1 MSQKGT
7 IPPPREGLLG
17 EWDKFVGPGAAGWEN
32 AGTLGFAAV
41 GAVAAPAMVRRQ
53 RPEANP
59 LELAAA
65 SAMGLDI
72 AGGAWCNETPSC
84 KRWYH
89 RAGSTRRARIGFA
102 ALHLYPFLAELVSGR
117 RQWRNAAVSYL
128 SLTGAAALLELASS
142 EHKRSVASGLYTAWL
157 AGTSVAAPPPAG
169 YAWLPSLLGFKLLL
183 GHGTPRGPLAALR
196 RRPRRFRPSRGRDRA
211 TS

>member
-1 MSQKGT
+1 MNETRRGT
-7 IPPPREGLLG
+7 IPPAREGPLG
-17 EWDKFVGPGAAGWEN
+17 EWDKFVGPGASGWEN

-53 RPEANP
+53 RPSAGP

-89 RAGSTRRARIGFA
+89 RASSTRRGRVGFA

-117 RQWRNAAVSYL
+117 RQWRSAAISYT
-128 SLTGAAALLELASS
+128 SLIGAAALLELTSS
-142 EHKRSVASGLYTAWL
+142 ERKRGVASGLYTAWL
-157 AGTSVAAPPPAG
+157 ASTSIVAPPPSG

-183 GHGTPRGPLAALR
+183 GHGTPRGSLSVLR
-196 RRPRRFRPSRGRDRA
+196 RRRVRRTPG
-211 TS
+211 